1 MAVICEFPSKEAAI
15 SAYESAEYQ
24 EMAKLRSAATDDR
37 TFTII
42 EGMDEAVKLR
52 RAMGK

>member
-1 MAVICEFPSKEAAI
+1 VICEFPSKEAAI